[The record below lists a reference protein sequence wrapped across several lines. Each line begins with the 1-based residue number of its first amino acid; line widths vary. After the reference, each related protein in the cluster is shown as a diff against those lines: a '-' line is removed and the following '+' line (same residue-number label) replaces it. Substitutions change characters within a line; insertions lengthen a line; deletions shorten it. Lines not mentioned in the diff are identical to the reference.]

1 MTDLLLDLA
10 IQEKNMFEDN
20 QATTVD
26 LSNINELVRRTAYGF
41 KGIGMPN
48 KGTGN
53 ILTNA

>member
-20 QATTVD
+20 HVTQVD
-26 LSNINELVRRTAYGF
+26 LNNITELVRRTAFGF

-53 ILTNA
+53 TLVNS